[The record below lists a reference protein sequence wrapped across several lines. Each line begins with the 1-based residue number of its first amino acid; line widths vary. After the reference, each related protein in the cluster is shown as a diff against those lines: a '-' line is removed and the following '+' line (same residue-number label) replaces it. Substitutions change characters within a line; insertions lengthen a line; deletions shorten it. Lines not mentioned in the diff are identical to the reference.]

1 MHFYDGYHFW
11 GMHLLW
17 WIFWVILLIAIFA
30 TPWLAFGRSRK
41 RETESPLE
49 ILKKRY
55 ASGDLTTEEYEE
67 RKAVLEEEEGLKT

>member
-17 WIFWVILLIAIFA
+17 WGFWIVLLIVIFA
-30 TPWLAFGRSRK
+30 TPWLASGRRRK
-41 RETESPLE
+41 AESPLE

-55 ASGDLTTEEYEE
+55 AAGDLSTEEYKEQ
-67 RKAVLEEEEGLKT
+67 KAVLEEEEGLKI